1 MAEEPIVIVGGG
13 LAAAKA
19 AESLRTE
26 GYDGE
31 LVVVSSEPHRPYE
44 RPPLSKDYLRGEA
57 ERDVLFPLPEEW
69 YADHH
74 VDLRTAT
81 RAAAIDVAGHA
92 LTLID
97 GSVLPYTRLLL
108 ATGSTPRSFAVPG
121 ADLQGV
127 HYLRTIEH
135 ADLLA
140 ATLEASAREG
150 AGRLAVVGD
159 GWIGMEVA
167 ASARSL
173 GLDVTVVGRG
183 VHPLGRV
190 LGPLLGEMYGK
201 VHADH
206 DVHLHRN
213 AQVVGIT
220 GSEGRVTGLDVA
232 DGTHVAADVVVVGVG
247 VTPNVGFA
255 EAAGIDLRDARL
267 GGGLAVDAT
276 LATSAPDVWAAGDIA
291 SVPSPRYGRPLRV
304 EHWAVA
310 LETGPHAARAMLGS
324 REPYD
329 KLPYFFSDQ
338 YDVGMEYLGFV
349 EDPARTEVV
358 VSGSLESHELVAF
371 WVSED
376 RVQAGMTV
384 NTWEQMERVEEIVRS
399 AGPVD
404 RDALEAFRG

>member
-74 VDLRTAT
+74 VELRTAT